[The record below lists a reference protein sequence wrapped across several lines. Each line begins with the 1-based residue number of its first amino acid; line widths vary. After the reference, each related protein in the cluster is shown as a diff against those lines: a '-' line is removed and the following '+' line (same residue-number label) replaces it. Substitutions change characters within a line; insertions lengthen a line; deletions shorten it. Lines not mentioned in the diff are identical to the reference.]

1 MNNIIFETTRLTV
14 RQFTNTDT
22 ENFFLLNGDE
32 EVVRYIRKPM
42 NKEDADKF
50 LKQNIEFYV
59 ANPHLGRWAV
69 DEKGPGIFVGSCAL
83 IPLPFEDEKEKL
95 QIGYSFLPSAWG
107 KGYATELTMSGINY
121 YFQHHPFYE
130 LHAITSIP
138 NTASQKVLLKCGFAE
153 NGRKPEGEELL
164 QRFILK
170 RQSR

>member
-1 MNNIIFETTRLTV
+1 MKIIFETTRLTV
-14 RQFTNTDT
+14 RRFTHADAD
-22 ENFFLLNGDE
+22 NFFLINGDE

-50 LKQNIEFYV
+50 LLQNIEFYS

-69 DEKGPGIFVGSCAL
+69 EVKDSGIFVGSFAL
-83 IPLPFEDEKEKL
+83 IPLPFQDEKDKL
-95 QIGYSFLPSAWG
+95 QIGYALLKLAWG
-107 KGYATELTMSGINY
+107 KGYATELTMTGINY
-121 YFQHHPFYE
+121 YFQHHLFDE

-153 NGRKPEGEELL
+153 NGTKPEGEELL

-170 RQSR
+170 RKSH